1 MLKVTGLYNITLSTD
16 SVCLWRL
23 NGCMLDSMYLLVM
36 GVAQIADS
44 NNKHTFVI
52 ENINIYVFIYEPQKE
67 NVFVKQRSVRA
78 SLVSRTSTLGKKL

>member
-1 MLKVTGLYNITLSTD
+1 MLKVTELYNITLSTD

-44 NNKHTFVI
+44 NNKHTFVV
-52 ENINIYVFIYEPQKE
+52 ENINIYVFIYEPQNVKE
-67 NVFVKQRSVRA
+67 RKCLCQ
-78 SLVSRTSTLGKKL
+78 TKKCKGQPCF